1 MYSSKNVLGSSQRKT
16 NVRLKEH
23 TFVCV
28 LICVLFL
35 KVCSFARFDLTVHL
49 FCLQPQ
55 PNQMLIWQ
63 KNTLL
68 NTLIEKAHK

>member
-16 NVRLKEH
+16 NVCLKEH

-35 KVCSFARFDLTVHL
+35 KVCSFARFDLVD
-49 FCLQPQ
+49 
-55 PNQMLIWQ
+55 IWFG
-63 KNTLL
+63 
-68 NTLIEKAHK
+68 